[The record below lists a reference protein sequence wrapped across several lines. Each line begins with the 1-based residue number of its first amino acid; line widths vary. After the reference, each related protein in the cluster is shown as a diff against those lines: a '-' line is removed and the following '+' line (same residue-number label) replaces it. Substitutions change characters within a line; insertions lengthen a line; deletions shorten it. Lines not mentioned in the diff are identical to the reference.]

1 MRVGLVYDPVYLEH
15 DTGTHVENSQR
26 LTATIAHLE
35 QTELISK
42 LPLLSSLTLLS
53 PRAATTDELAKV
65 HAPEY
70 IARIKNQSEKGGGW
84 LDPDTV
90 TSPGSYNAAL
100 YAAGG
105 AITAVDAVM
114 NRQVNS
120 AFALVRPPG
129 HHATC
134 WQAMGFCLFNN
145 IAIATKYALAN
156 FDIERILIVD
166 FDVHHGNGTQDTF
179 YAERQVLYFST
190 HEYPFYPGTG
200 SIDEIGTRNGEGF
213 TVNVPLL
220 AGWGDD
226 EYQTVFEDVLA
237 PIAKRFEP
245 QLIMV
250 SAGYDGHWA
259 DSLASMQLSVSGFAR
274 LAEIIKTLAEM
285 LCQGRMVFV
294 LEGGYHLEALSLSVA
309 ATLDI
314 LRGERQISDPLGKQ
328 HLKAKRV
335 NFDNFI
341 GMVKE
346 MHGLLVA

>member
-15 DTGTHVENSQR
+15 DTGNHVESAQR
-26 LTATIAHLE
+26 LIATISHLE
-35 QTELISK
+35 ENQKKDKLILVPPREATITEIS
-42 LPLLSSLTLLS
+42 
-53 PRAATTDELAKV
+53 AV

-70 IARIKNQSEKGGGW
+70 ISHIQRQAERGGGW
-84 LDPDTV
+84 LDSDTV
-90 TSPGSYNAAL
+90 MSPGSYEAAT

-105 AITAVDAVM
+105 VLTAVDAVM

-145 IAIATKYALAN
+145 IAIAAKYALAN
-156 FDIERILIVD
+156 FDIKRILIID

-179 YAERQVLYFST
+179 YADPNVLYFSV
-190 HEYPFYPGTG
+190 HQYPFYPGTG
-200 SIDEIGTRNGEGF
+200 SINETGARGGEGF

-226 EYQTVFEDVLA
+226 EYQIVFEDILA

-245 QLIMV
+245 QLVLV
-250 SAGYDGHWA
+250 SAGYDAHWA
-259 DSLASMQLSVSGFAR
+259 DSLALMQVSVSGFAR
-274 LAEIIKTLAEM
+274 LVEIIKTLADM
-285 LCQGRMVFV
+285 LCQKRVVFA
-294 LEGGYHLEALSLSVA
+294 LEGGYNLEALPLSIA

-314 LRGERQISDPLGKQ
+314 LHGHREIVDPMGKRE
-328 HLKAKRV
+328 AKSKPAH
-335 NFDNFI
+335 FDNFI
-341 GMVKE
+341 RMVKE
-346 MHGLLVA
+346 VHNIEG

>member
-1 MRVGLVYDPVYLEH
+1 MSVALIYDPVYLEH
-15 DTGTHVENSQR
+15 DTGTHVESAQR
-26 LTATIAHLE
+26 LIAIMSHIEENNLKD
-35 QTELISK
+35 K
-42 LPLLSSLTLLS
+42 LVLLS
-53 PRAATTDELAKV
+53 PRAATIDELVAV

-70 IARIKNQSEKGGGW
+70 ISRIQKQSEGGGGW

-90 TSPGSYNAAL
+90 TSPGSYNAAI

-105 AITAVDAVM
+105 ALTAVDAVM

-145 IAIATKYALAN
+145 IAIAAKYAMSN
-156 FDIERILIVD
+156 FEIQRILIID

-179 YAERQVLYFST
+179 YADPHVLYFST
-190 HEYPFYPGTG
+190 HQYPFYPGTG
-200 SIDEIGTRNGEGF
+200 SIDETGARDGEGF

-226 EYQTVFEDVLA
+226 EYQAVFEDILA
-237 PIAKRFEP
+237 PIVKRFEP
-245 QLIMV
+245 QLILV
-250 SAGYDGHWA
+250 SAGYDAHWA
-259 DSLASMQLSVSGFAR
+259 DNLALMQVSVSGFAR
-274 LAEIIKTLAEM
+274 LVEITKTLADM
-285 LCQGRMVFV
+285 LCQGRMVFT
-294 LEGGYHLEALSLSVA
+294 LEGGYHLESLSLSVG

-314 LRGERQISDPLGKQ
+314 LQGNRQISDPLGKQ
-328 HLKAKRV
+328 EGKTKPV

-341 GMVKE
+341 RMLKD
-346 MHGLLVA
+346 MHDL